1 MSFSDLSAVVVLASE
16 GGGGEPNPLY
26 WANDLAFFTLIIF
39 VGLMLVLAKFAWK
52 PIIAGLNE
60 RERSIADNIDS
71 AESAN
76 EKAQAQLKAYDEKLA
91 GASSEA
97 AALIAEARADATV
110 AKEKILA
117 EAASEAQRTKEQ
129 ALAAIEAAKNA
140 AVQGL
145 AESSVDSAVSL
156 AGNIVGRSLNKD
168 DHSKL
173 IKEAVERFKSG
184 SSA

>member
-1 MSFSDLSAVVVLASE
+1 MSFINLNAVVVLAS
-16 GGGGEPNPLY
+16 GDGAAEPSPLY
-26 WANDLAFFTLIIF
+26 WANDLAFFTLLIF
-39 VGLMLVLAKFAWK
+39 IGLMLVLAKFAWK

-60 RERSIADNIDS
+60 REKSIADNIDS
-71 AESAN
+71 AQSAN

-97 AALIAEARADATV
+97 AALMAEARADATA

-117 EAASEAQRTKEQ
+117 DAASEAQRTKEQ
-129 ALAAIEAAKNA
+129 ALAAIEAAKSA
-140 AVQGL
+140 AVRDL

-184 SSA
+184 A

>member
-60 RERSIADNIDS
+60 REI
-71 AESAN
+71 
-76 EKAQAQLKAYDEKLA
+76 KAYDEKLA